1 MQKIPT
7 FLGLLLFYLSTN
19 LVCCE
24 FSARQR
30 RSLVYAYAKPWP
42 NGIIPYRIGNGN
54 LTNSNNYGNFSD
66 IDIKLIRK
74 AMSTIEKETCVVFK
88 EIEKQSPLPNS
99 SYIEI
104 VGRED
109 SDCYS
114 QLGMTGDGKNE
125 LVLNSLCRTV
135 GQIMHELAHALGLMH
150 ELMRPDRDE
159 HIVVHEK
166 NILEKYLSEFTKI
179 PPTSGRLWDR
189 KFDFQSITLYDPFSF
204 TSSAKPAWE
213 PLNPLGDI
221 PLFPLR
227 EKDLSFEDA
236 AAINR
241 LYECDAHCS
250 KRRRSCR
257 SDEFR
262 TKTCRCETAES
273 YAYRRCRDDRS
284 QWNFCRDAVKLNKC
298 YDQANVAIPFCR
310 KTCGRCFQA
319 GIFGKTKPP
328 IKACLDL
335 EPQDCLGLVAEGYCY
350 FDGWTKLNCQRSCGL
365 CPPVSVAK
373 RQTYTINARAY
384 LVAYQE
390 GKCFNRYDDL
400 KCVVFAE
407 RGDCQNNPNFMTS
420 YCALACGICGGHN
433 NSELSYLKLDPGP
446 CRNYIDD
453 ERCDALANEGKC
465 HGTTLKQ
472 CMWSC
477 NQCGEKPTTRKPT
490 TTPSSEKFCEDQ
502 STMCEWLAERG
513 RCETNR
519 VEMLELCPRSCK
531 FCELKCE
538 DIDLGVV
545 CQDVVQKGYCQSAPE
560 YAKRCALS
568 CGLCNPEST
577 STQPTLARTTDHVDH
592 LLQNVHAT
600 PNNVSKEN
608 SWAKLR
614 SPNDSLLA
622 TRRRSKV
629 IKRVQAMQPALQAF
643 KDFPGISKLL
653 KYPVDWT
660 KSKKRCINLYPND
673 ICLSWSHSG
682 YCFYKHVVYLC
693 RKSCTGCFEEIDG
706 ITRKRIRN
714 TRSSSR

>member
-7 FLGLLLFYLSTN
+7 FLGLLLFYLWTK
-19 LVCCE
+19 LVYCE

-42 NGIIPYRIGNGN
+42 NGVVPYRIENGN
-54 LTNSNNYGNFSD
+54 LANSNNYGNFSD
-66 IDIKLIRK
+66 IDIKLIHK
-74 AMSTIEKETCVVFK
+74 AISTIEKETCVVFK
-88 EIEKQSPLPNS
+88 EIGKQSLLPNS

-114 QLGMTGDGKNE
+114 QLGMTGGGKNE

-179 PPTSGRLWDR
+179 PSTSGRLWDR

-213 PLNPLGDI
+213 PLNPAGDI

-241 LYECDAHCS
+241 LYECDVHSNCLNICNVLQLTARSEDGHVDLMNS
-250 KRRRSCR
+250 VPKHVDVKRQNWKFIHIYHICLYP
-257 SDEFR
+257 
-262 TKTCRCETAES
+262 KA

-284 QWNFCRDAVKLNKC
+284 QWKFCRDAVKLNKC
-298 YDQANVAIPFCR
+298 YDQANLAIPFCR

-328 IKACLDL
+328 IKVKHVASVAACLDL

-384 LVAYQE
+384 LAAYQE

-453 ERCDALANEGKC
+453 ERCDALANEV
-465 HGTTLKQ
+465 
-472 CMWSC
+472 C
-477 NQCGEKPTTRKPT
+477 N
-490 TTPSSEKFCEDQ
+490 
-502 STMCEWLAERG
+502 
-513 RCETNR
+513 
-519 VEMLELCPRSCK
+519 
-531 FCELKCE
+531 
-538 DIDLGVV
+538 I
-545 CQDVVQKGYCQSAPE
+545 
-560 YAKRCALS
+560 
-568 CGLCNPEST
+568 
-577 STQPTLARTTDHVDH
+577 
-592 LLQNVHAT
+592 
-600 PNNVSKEN
+600 
-608 SWAKLR
+608 
-614 SPNDSLLA
+614 
-622 TRRRSKV
+622 
-629 IKRVQAMQPALQAF
+629 IKWKTA
-643 KDFPGISKLL
+643 
-653 KYPVDWT
+653 
-660 KSKKRCINLYPND
+660 
-673 ICLSWSHSG
+673 H
-682 YCFYKHVVYLC
+682 
-693 RKSCTGCFEEIDG
+693 
-706 ITRKRIRN
+706 
-714 TRSSSR
+714 